1 MTKRDV
7 LVEGLKNNLMK
18 VVFTKVNGDERIMN
32 CTLHESIL
40 PEPTTMM
47 KPYSFTKYD
56 KKSNQDTIS
65 VWDIDKGGWRSF
77 RVDSIKEYKVLKD
90 MI

>member
-1 MTKRDV
+1 MMTKRDV
-7 LVEGLKNNLMK
+7 LVEGLKKNLMK
-18 VVFTKVNGDERIMN
+18 VVFTKVNGDERIMH

-40 PEPTTMM
+40 PEPTI
-47 KPYSFTKYD
+47 TKSD
-56 KKSNQDTIS
+56 KKTNQDTVS

-77 RVDSIKEYKVLKD
+77 RVDSIKEYEVLKD

>member
-1 MTKRDV
+1 MTKRET
-7 LVEGLKNNLMK
+7 LVEGLKNNLVK
-18 VVFTKVNGDERIMN
+18 VRFTKVNGDERVMN

-40 PEPTTMM
+40 PEPTTA
-47 KPYSFTKYD
+47 KSD
-56 KKSNQDTIS
+56 KKTNQDTVS

>member
-40 PEPTTMM
+40 PEPTTV
-47 KPYSFTKYD
+47 KVD
-56 KKSNQDTIS
+56 KKTNQDTVS

-77 RVDSIKEYKVLKD
+77 RVDSIKEYKILKD